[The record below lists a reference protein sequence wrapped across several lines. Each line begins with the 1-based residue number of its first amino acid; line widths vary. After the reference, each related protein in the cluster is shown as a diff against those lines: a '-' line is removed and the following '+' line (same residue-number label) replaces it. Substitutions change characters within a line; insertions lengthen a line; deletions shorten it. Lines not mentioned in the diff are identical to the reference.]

1 MIEKNFEHELTAF
14 IDGELEGADRRA
26 LEQALDADPALRSLE
41 KRLRK
46 TVALMAR
53 VPAPAPSVAM
63 KRAVLDRLVSV
74 PSAAPPTP
82 SWFSMPRLLPFAA
95 LAAAAGLAAVVLT
108 RSPPIR
114 PPAVDDEQVMLAQNL
129 ELVED
134 LDLDGLSSPEDL
146 EVVEQLSQL
155 EQTP

>member
-1 MIEKNFEHELTAF
+1 MSEKNWEHELTAF
-14 IDGELEGADRRA
+14 IDGELREADRLA
-26 LEQALDADPALRSLE
+26 LEQALAADPALRALE
-41 KRLRK
+41 QRLRQ

-53 VPAPAPSVAM
+53 VPAPAPSAAM
-63 KRAVLDRLVSV
+63 KRAVLDRLAPVA
-74 PSAAPPTP
+74 SAAPPTP

-108 RSPPIR
+108 RTPNT
-114 PPAVDDEQVMLAQNL
+114 PAVDEEQVVLAQNL

-146 EVVEQLSQL
+146 DVIEQLAQL